1 MSYTDPNS
9 NPNPSQNPNPNP
21 NPNPGTP
28 PHVSTPP
35 AGYVPDPRDVAD
47 NKVIAILANF
57 GILFFLPLVCC
68 PHSPFARFFSNRGL
82 IVLILGVASGIISTI
97 LGFIPVVGWI
107 IGGLLSLAV
116 WVVNLIILILSI
128 IDAASGKTSP
138 LPLVGDIQIIK

>member
-1 MSYTDPNS
+1 MSYT
-9 NPNPSQNPNPNP
+9 NPNPNP
-21 NPNPGTP
+21 QR
-28 PHVSTPP
+28 VSTPP

-82 IVLILGVASGIISTI
+82 LVLILGVVSGVVATV
-97 LGFIPVVGWI
+97 LGFIPFIGWI
-107 IGGLLSLAV
+107 LSGLISLVIGIA
-116 WVVNLIILILSI
+116 NLIILIFSI

-138 LPLVGDIQIIK
+138 LPLIGDIQIIK

>member
-1 MSYTDPNS
+1 MSNTAP
-9 NPNPSQNPNPNP
+9 NPNQNPNPGAP
-21 NPNPGTP
+21 Q
-28 PHVSTPP
+28 HASTPP

-82 IVLILGVASGIISTI
+82 LVLILGVASGIVSTI
-97 LGFIPVVGWI
+97 VGFIPFAGAILSVL
-107 IGGLLSLAV
+107 IGMVIGI
-116 WVVNLIILILSI
+116 VNLIILILSV

-138 LPLVGDIQIIK
+138 LPVVGDIQIIK

>member
-9 NPNPSQNPNPNP
+9 NPNPQ
-21 NPNPGTP
+21 
-28 PHVSTPP
+28 HASTPP

-82 IVLILGVASGIISTI
+82 LVLILGVVSGVLSAM
-97 LGFIPVVGWI
+97 LGWI
-107 IGGLLSLAV
+107 PFIGWALSGLISLAIGIA
-116 WVVNLIILILSI
+116 NLVILILSI

-138 LPLVGDIQIIK
+138 LPLVGDIRIIK